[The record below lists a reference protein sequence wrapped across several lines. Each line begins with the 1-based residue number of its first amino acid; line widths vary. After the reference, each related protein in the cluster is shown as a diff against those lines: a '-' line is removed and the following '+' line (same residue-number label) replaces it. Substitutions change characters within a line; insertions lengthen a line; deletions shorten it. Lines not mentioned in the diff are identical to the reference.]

1 MTFKKSILSLTY
13 LSTLAL
19 SACGGYGLY
28 KNPKM
33 EKAEYWQRQNASS
46 AIYMQ
51 GPKAQQLLHKN
62 IANCTVEIR
71 ELQNL
76 GEIRRAIPANYNNGN
91 SLNGERTA
99 SQKTLDGW
107 DTPERDG
114 YLRSEHLDYTDF
126 ESCMYAKGWER
137 AEYLPYTDADK
148 ARTDYKKRYGRVFN
162 SRKHDRENVTSLN
175 TRSQNPAPYENLN
188 D

>member
-1 MTFKKSILSLTY
+1 MTFKKSVLLTSSLSVLI
-13 LSTLAL
+13 L
-19 SACGGYGLY
+19 SACGTGGVFRSHS
-28 KNPKM
+28 M

-76 GEIRRAIPANYNNGN
+76 GEIRRAIPANYNSGN
-91 SLNGERTA
+91 SLDGDRTA
-99 SQKTLDGW
+99 AQKNLDGW

-137 AEYLPYTDADK
+137 AEYLPYTDADR
-148 ARTDYKKRYGRVFN
+148 ARKDYKKRYG
-162 SRKHDRENVTSLN
+162 SSTGSGKTDRENVTSLN
-175 TRSQNPAPYENLN
+175 PRSPAPASYNNMN

>member
-1 MTFKKSILSLTY
+1 MFLKKSILSFSC
-13 LSTLAL
+13 LSALAL
-19 SACGGYGLY
+19 SACGGHGVF
-28 KNPKM
+28 KNHNM

-71 ELQNL
+71 ELKNL
-76 GEIRRAIPANYNNGN
+76 GEIRRAMPANYNSGN
-91 SLNGERTA
+91 SLNGNRA
-99 SQKTLDGW
+99 APQRTLDGW
-107 DTPERDG
+107 DTPQRDG
-114 YLRSEHLDYTDF
+114 YLHSEHLDYTDF

-148 ARTDYKKRYGRVFN
+148 ARKDYKKRYG
-162 SRKHDRENVTSLN
+162 SAGSSKTDRENVTSLN
-175 TRSQNPAPYENLN
+175 PRSQNPTPYENMN
-188 D
+188 E